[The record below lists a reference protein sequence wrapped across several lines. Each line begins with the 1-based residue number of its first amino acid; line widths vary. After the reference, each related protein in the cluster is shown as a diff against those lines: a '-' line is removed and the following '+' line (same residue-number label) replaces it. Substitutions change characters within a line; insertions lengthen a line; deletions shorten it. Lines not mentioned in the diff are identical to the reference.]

1 MGIFSSSVKID
12 ADMSGPKA
20 EFVKQAI
27 LKDKVV
33 IFSKSYC
40 PYCTMAKEVS
50 YYDFILI
57 IFCEENIKYVIIFQ
71 LS

>member
-1 MGIFSSSVKID
+1 MGIFSSSVKIV

-20 EFVKQAI
+20 QFVKQAI
-27 LKDKVV
+27 SKDKVV

-50 YYDFILI
+50 YFVLI
-57 IFCEENIKYVIIFQ
+57 IYFSVNQ
-71 LS
+71 

>member
-1 MGIFSSSVKID
+1 MGIFSSSVKIV

-50 YYDFILI
+50 FITIL
-57 IFCEENIKYVIIFQ
+57 FYLFSVN
-71 LS
+71 LRHH

>member
-1 MGIFSSSVKID
+1 MGIFSSSVKIV

-50 YYDFILI
+50 HFQIIYFDFT
-57 IFCEENIKYVIIFQ
+57 F
-71 LS
+71 